1 MSLTRRGRV
10 IVLLTILAAIVAV
23 PAVAANVYLRSI
35 GVWGNSDPGA
45 KVALV
50 VPKGAGVETIG
61 KLLEDKGV
69 IDSAFGF
76 RIAAY
81 LDGGADGIQAG
92 RYELPTGL
100 TARDALA
107 RLREA
112 PPVPDFVTVTFPEGL
127 WLTDFARILEEET
140 QLSGERFLKVLENG
154 KVRSALLPEGS
165 TSHEGLLFPS
175 TYQVSEEDD
184 EVSVARRLV
193 AEMEERVAPIDFGIA
208 ESLGYDRYEALVI
221 ASMIEAEAKIDSER
235 PKVARV
241 IYNRLEIGEKLGID
255 ATVNYAIGDHKL
267 GLTVSELAIDSPYNT
282 RLYPGLPPTPIGA
295 PGEEALQAAAAPAEG
310 DWLFYVLADCEGH
323 HAFSASYDEFLV
335 NKAAYEA
342 LDCS

>member
-10 IVLLTILAAIVAV
+10 VLLLVILGVILGV
-23 PAVAANVYLRSI
+23 PALAANVYLRSI
-35 GVWGNSDPGA
+35 GVWGNSHPGRS
-45 KVALV
+45 VEFV
-50 VPKGAGVETIG
+50 IPKGAGVETIG
-61 KLLEDKGV
+61 KLLEARGV

-81 LDGGADGIQAG
+81 LDGGADEIQAG

-107 RLREA
+107 ELREA
-112 PPVPDFVTVTFPEGL
+112 PPVPEFVNVTFPEGL
-127 WLTDFARILEEET
+127 WLEDFARILEEET
-140 QLSGERFLKVLENG
+140 ELSGERFLKVLENG
-154 KVRSALLPEGS
+154 RVRSSLLPEGS
-165 TSHEGLLFPS
+165 TNHEGLLFPS
-175 TYQVSEEDD
+175 TYQVSEDDD
-184 EVSVARRLV
+184 EVAVARRLV
-193 AEMEERVAPIDFGIA
+193 TEMEERVAPLDFGFP
-208 ESLGYDRYEALVI
+208 ESLGYSRYEAIVI

-295 PGEEALQAAAAPAEG
+295 PGEEALEAAASPAEG
-310 DWLFYVLADCEGH
+310 EWLFYVLSDCDGR
-323 HAFSASYDEFLV
+323 HAFSETYDEFLAD
-335 NKAAYEA
+335 KAAYQA
-342 LDCS
+342 LGCS

>member
-10 IVLLTILAAIVAV
+10 VLLLVILAGIFAV

-35 GVWGNSDPGA
+35 GVWGNSDPG
-45 KVALV
+45 KPVAFEI
-50 VPKGAGVETIG
+50 PKGAGVETIG
-61 KLLEDKGV
+61 KLLEARGV
-69 IDSAFGF
+69 IESAFGF

-81 LDGGADGIQAG
+81 LDGGAEDIQAG
-92 RYELPTGL
+92 SYELPTGL

-107 RLREA
+107 QLRKA
-112 PPVPDFVTVTFPEGL
+112 PPAPEFVNVTFPEGL
-127 WLTDFARILEEET
+127 WLEDFARILEEET
-140 QLSGERFLKVLENG
+140 DLSGERFLKVLENG
-154 KVRSALLPEGS
+154 KVRSSLLPEGS
-165 TSHEGLLFPS
+165 DNHEGLLFPS
-175 TYQVSEEDD
+175 TYQVSEDDD

-193 AEMEERVAPIDFGIA
+193 EEMEERVAPIDFSFP
-208 ESLGYDRYEALVI
+208 ESLGYSRYEALVI
-221 ASMIEAEAKIDSER
+221 ASMIEAEAKLDSER

-295 PGEEALQAAAAPAEG
+295 PGEEALQAAAEPAEG
-310 DWLFYVLADCEGH
+310 EWLFYVLADCDGR
-323 HAFSASYDEFLV
+323 HAFSETYDEFLV
-335 NKAAYEA
+335 DKAAYEA
-342 LDCS
+342 LGCS